1 MREWLKKKRIEAGF
15 TQEKV
20 ANKAGIARTTYAMI
34 EQGER
39 EPSVEVAAKIA
50 NALKFKW
57 TIFFESKV
65 HETCTKKEICCLRK
79 GRVE

>member
-34 EQGER
+34 EQGKR
-39 EPSVEVAAKIA
+39 EPSVAVAAKIA
-50 NALKFKW
+50 KALKFNW
-57 TIFFESKV
+57 TIFFKIKV
-65 HETCTKKEICCLRK
+65 HEKCTKSDPQFKE
-79 GRVE
+79 GEG